1 MDEIIQELFAE
12 FKTNEQLEITIP
24 QCKYWGEGNVHVVFS
39 VPHGKVVC
47 RCKNRRHAAHT
58 LWRFR
63 KAQRE
68 VKKTWRTAANGI
80 MRPPAH
86 VSNYQRFSLR
96 WLAERLPIICV
107 RGADVG
113 GKRKDAF
120 TCLAPLFRHYQ
131 SLKA

>member
-1 MDEIIQELFAE
+1 MTESELIISEM
-12 FKTNEQLEITIP
+12 NETLNRST
-24 QCKYWGEGNVHVVFS
+24 KFWGNGNVHIVFS
-39 VPHGKVVC
+39 IPGGKVVC
-47 RCKNRRHAAHT
+47 RCKSRRHAAHT

-68 VKKTWRTAANGI
+68 VRGTWRTAANGI

-96 WLAERLPIICV
+96 WLAERLPYICV